1 MGKSIN
7 KEVVELSPIQRF
19 IRVIVSPSKTFEFI
33 KAKPDWIFHMPKH
46 PLVIAKEIPKC

>member
-19 IRVIVSPSKTFEFI
+19 IGVIVSPSKTFEFI
-33 KAKPDWIFHMPKH
+33 KANPDRIFPMPKH